1 MSETQEKVGADK
13 SDLKVKI
20 KKPSLI
26 KKDKGPIKL
35 DLRKKQEDAIQE
47 QTTDEVLVRDEP
59 TVSEEVPQ
67 ENIEK
72 TDEQP
77 TEEVKE
83 EVIIEAAEEE
93 VKEKTKEI
101 EKPEIV
107 VPENLHKLVN
117 FMNETGGNVQDYVR
131 LNTDYTDVNPDTLL
145 VEYYK
150 TTKPHL
156 NKEEIEFL
164 IEDKFSYDEDEDEK
178 KEIKKKQL
186 AAKEE
191 LAKARKFF
199 EDTKKQY
206 YDEIKVRSSINPDQQ
221 KAIDFFN
228 RYNKEQELANER
240 HSRFTK
246 STEELFTD
254 FKGFDINVGDKNFKY
269 KISNPQDVSKKQ
281 SNLNT
286 FVKKFLNKEGEVVD
300 TAGYHKAIYAA
311 DNIDS
316 IAKNFYEQGKADA
329 TKEIMAKSKNIDVEP
344 RAAASGDIFVNGLR
358 VKAVSGADSSRLKI
372 KTNKKT
378 T

>member
-13 SDLKVKI
+13 SDLKVKV

-35 DLRKKQEDAIQE
+35 DLSKKEENAIQE
-47 QTTDEVLVRDEP
+47 QTTDEVPVRDEP
-59 TVSEEVPQ
+59 TISEEVSQ

-77 TEEVKE
+77 AEEVKE
-83 EVIIEAAEEE
+83 EVVIEATEETKKEPTE
-93 VKEKTKEI
+93 V

-117 FMNETGGNVQDYVR
+117 FMNETGGNVEDYVR
-131 LNTDYTDVNPDTLL
+131 LNTDYTDINPDTLL

-156 NKEEIEFL
+156 DKEEIEFL
-164 IEDKFSYDEDEDEK
+164 IEDKFSYDEDEEDK

-228 RYNKEQELANER
+228 RYNKEQKVANER
-240 HSRFTK
+240 HAKFEK
-246 STEELFTD
+246 LTEELFTD
-254 FKGFDINVGDKNFKY
+254 FKGFDINVGDRNFKY
-269 KISNPQDVSKKQ
+269 KINNAQDVSKRQ

-311 DNIDS
+311 ENIDS

-344 RAAASGDIFVNGLR
+344 RAAASGDIFINGLR
-358 VKAVSGADSSRLKI
+358 VKAISGADSSRLKFK
-372 KTNKKT
+372 KTNKT

>member
-1 MSETQEKVGADK
+1 
-13 SDLKVKI
+13 
-20 KKPSLI
+20 
-26 KKDKGPIKL
+26 
-35 DLRKKQEDAIQE
+35 
-47 QTTDEVLVRDEP
+47 
-59 TVSEEVPQ
+59 
-67 ENIEK
+67 
-72 TDEQP
+72 
-77 TEEVKE
+77 
-83 EVIIEAAEEE
+83 
-93 VKEKTKEI
+93 
-101 EKPEIV
+101 
-107 VPENLHKLVN
+107 
-117 FMNETGGNVQDYVR
+117 MNETGGNVQDYVR

-156 NKEEIEFL
+156 DKEEIEFL

-228 RYNKEQELANER
+228 RYNKEHELANER
-240 HSRFTK
+240 HSKFTK

-358 VKAVSGADSSRLKI
+358 VKAISGADSSRLKI

>member
-13 SDLKVKI
+13 SDLKVKV

-35 DLRKKQEDAIQE
+35 DLSKKEENAIQE
-47 QTTDEVLVRDEP
+47 QTTDEVPVRDEP
-59 TVSEEVPQ
+59 TISEEVSQ

-77 TEEVKE
+77 AEEVKE
-83 EVIIEAAEEE
+83 EVVIEATEETKKEPPE
-93 VKEKTKEI
+93 V

-117 FMNETGGNVQDYVR
+117 FMNETGGNVEDYVR
-131 LNTDYTDVNPDTLL
+131 LNTDYTDINPDTLL

-156 NKEEIEFL
+156 DKEEIEFL
-164 IEDKFSYDEDEDEK
+164 IEDKFSYDEDEEDK

-228 RYNKEQELANER
+228 RYNKEQKVANER
-240 HSRFTK
+240 HAKFEK
-246 STEELFTD
+246 LTEELFTD
-254 FKGFDINVGDKNFKY
+254 FKGFDINVGDRNFKY
-269 KISNPQDVSKKQ
+269 KINNAQDVSKRQ

-311 DNIDS
+311 ENIDS

-344 RAAASGDIFVNGLR
+344 RAAASGDIFINGLR
-358 VKAVSGADSSRLKI
+358 VKAISGADSSRLKFK
-372 KTNKKT
+372 KTNKT